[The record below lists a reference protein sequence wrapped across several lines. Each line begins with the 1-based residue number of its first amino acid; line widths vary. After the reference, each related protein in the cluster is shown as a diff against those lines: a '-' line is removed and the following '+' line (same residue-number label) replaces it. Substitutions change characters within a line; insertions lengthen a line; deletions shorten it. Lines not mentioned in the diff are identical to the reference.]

1 MPRRRTIICFT
12 VVLLYHIAP
21 DLLRHSPYTA
31 PLADAV
37 EWLGDRIMQGY
48 ASAAFF
54 LAVCAACSLVY
65 DAYQWLTGRSAE
77 ATPAPAPTPAELE
90 EGAATHAYRL
100 AVLEAEVA
108 GTLPP
113 PPPPPTSTL
122 STSAAAQATPGRK
135 ILLLVGSTAFF
146 AWGLSAD
153 GVVSLEK
160 PLLENFGAV
169 AVYLLRGWEVVFL
182 SVLVGMGVAWR
193 QRQVREAADAPPAE
207 VLFDDEDEDL
217 ETPVEKEFSEKA

>member
-1 MPRRRTIICFT
+1 MGQNPLMPRRRTIS
-12 VVLLYHIAP
+12 LLHSRPPLYIAP

-37 EWLGDRIMQGY
+37 EWLGDRIIQGY

-54 LAVCAACSLVY
+54 LAP
-65 DAYQWLTGRSAE
+65 
-77 ATPAPAPTPAELE
+77 TPAPAPTPAELE

-113 PPPPPTSTL
+113 PPPPLTSTL

-160 PLLENFGAV
+160 PLLENFGAT

-193 QRQVREAADAPPAE
+193 QRQ
-207 VLFDDEDEDL
+207 FEDEDL
-217 ETPVEKEFSEKA
+217 ETPAEKEFSEKA